1 MDCSR
6 FLELLHPWLDGELD
20 LVHAL
25 EMERHSDGCGACLAE
40 TAALRDLKARLSQGA
55 LAFAAPPGLAARVRS
70 ALPAASPARPA
81 AGGSGAVGPRS
92 EGSST
97 RGWRPW
103 NRSRA
108 KMSAAVL
115 ASALVLA
122 LAAAVFWATQ
132 AGFRRDGL
140 AGEMVACHV
149 RSLQADHLFD
159 VASTDRHTVKPWF
172 TGKLD
177 FSPPVADFS
186 EEGFPLVGGRLEYL
200 DGHPAAALVYR
211 RHLHVINVF
220 CWPAAGA
227 DKGGM
232 SPKTLQGYH
241 TLFWSR
247 DGFRFGAVSDLNA
260 EELGQFVRL
269 LDR

>member
-1 MDCSR
+1 MDCPR

-20 LVHAL
+20 LVNAL

-40 TAALRDLKARLSQGA
+40 SAALRDLKARLSHGA
-55 LAFAAPPGLAARVRS
+55 LAFAAPPGLAARIRASLPVAS
-70 ALPAASPARPA
+70 PASVPPALPASD
-81 AGGSGAVGPRS
+81 GSGSKR
-92 EGSST
+92 
-97 RGWRPW
+97 WRPW
-103 NRSRA
+103 HRPRA
-108 KMSAAVL
+108 RLGAAGLV
-115 ASALVLA
+115 SALLA
-122 LAAAVFWATQ
+122 LALGFWAMN
-132 AGFRRDGL
+132 AGFRRDAL

-200 DGHPAAALVYR
+200 GGHPVAALVYR

-220 CWPAAGA
+220 CWPAASGDNGRA
-227 DKGGM
+227 T
-232 SPKTLQGYH
+232 PKTLQGYH
-241 TLFWSR
+241 VVFWSR
-247 DGFRFGAVSDLNA
+247 DGFRLGAVSDLNA
-260 EELGQFVRL
+260 EELGQFVELMKR
-269 LDR
+269 